1 MNRTWLT
8 WSLFT
13 LCMIVVLG
21 AMTWFTQ
28 QVMHMQRQATIEEN
42 ARLALWRMD
51 SALAAILAYE
61 NSLPVM
67 QYAQLPNQSDSPH
80 VVGRFEMW
88 PGGDVRGDRPPIDV
102 ARLPDVDIALPVAL
116 ALADPPGGGKT
127 QRDLQQRAQQMVINT
142 NAAIE
147 LRQRGAFSPCFIDE
161 QLLLL
166 RGTMVGNQKVVSGA
180 IVDWPALRASLLH
193 EVRDLLPGATL
204 QPQADATPYR
214 LTVIPASLSP
224 GPPPLGEQR
233 PVALY
238 VAWAG
243 VLLAALAAGVL
254 LHLTLQLSHR
264 RAAFVSAVT
273 HEMRTPLTTFSL
285 YTQMLRE
292 GRVRGEDAQQQYLHT
307 LSVEADRLSHL
318 VDNVLAHARL
328 ERGRSPGALQ
338 TVSIDNLI
346 KRCAPRLRTRAEQAN
361 VSLHIDGD
369 GSAAVRAEAAIVE
382 QILLN
387 LVDNACKY
395 APGSDVTLTM
405 NGSRMAITDTG
416 PGVAADVRGRLFTP
430 FAKSAQDAA
439 RTAPGIGLGLALS
452 RRLARSM
459 GGDLRHD
466 ATYADG
472 ARFILTLRQ
481 SDDSRTGP

>member
-13 LCMIVVLG
+13 LCILVVLG
-21 AMTWFTQ
+21 AMAWFTR
-28 QVMHMQRQATIEEN
+28 QVMHMQRQAAVEEN

-61 NSLPVM
+61 NSLQVTR
-67 QYAQLPNQSDSPH
+67 YAQLPRQNDSPH
-80 VVGRFEMW
+80 VVGRFERW
-88 PGGDVRGDRPPIDV
+88 PDGDVRGDAPPVDL
-102 ARLPDVDIALPVAL
+102 ARLPDVNVAPPIALA
-116 ALADPPGGGKT
+116 AADPPSGDKT
-127 QRDLQQRAQQMVINT
+127 QRDFQQRAQQMVLNT
-142 NAAIE
+142 NAAVE
-147 LRQRGAFSPCFIDE
+147 LRHRGAFTPYFIDE

-166 RGTMVGNQKVVSGA
+166 RATMIGNQKVVSGA
-180 IVDWPALRASLLH
+180 IVDWPALRDALLH
-193 EVRDLLPGATL
+193 EVRDLLPTAAL

-224 GPPPLGEQR
+224 GAPPSGEQH
-233 PVALY
+233 PIALY
-238 VAWAG
+238 VAWMG
-243 VLLAALAAGVL
+243 VIIAALAAGVL
-254 LHLTLQLSHR
+254 LHLTLRLSQR

-273 HEMRTPLTTFSL
+273 HEMRTPLTTFTL

-292 GRVRGEDAQQQYLHT
+292 GRVRGEDAKQQYLQT

-328 ERGRSPGALQ
+328 ERGRSPEALQ
-338 TVSIDNLI
+338 TVPIGDLVE
-346 KRCAPRLRTRAEQAN
+346 RCAPRLRTRAEQAGM
-361 VSLHIDGD
+361 SLVIDGD
-369 GSAAVRAEAAIVE
+369 GDAAVRAEPTIVE

-395 APGSDVTLTM
+395 APGSDVTLGINASAMT
-405 NGSRMAITDTG
+405 ITDTG
-416 PGVAADVRGRLFTP
+416 PGVATDVRGRLFTP

-439 RTAPGIGLGLALS
+439 SSAPGIGLGLALS
-452 RRLARSM
+452 RRLARAM

-466 ATYADG
+466 ATYAGG
-472 ARFILTLRQ
+472 ARFVLTLRQ